1 MRGPAQRPRVEI
13 PRPCNQNSTAGYKLM
28 NRFYCEREGAII
40 QALRG
45 GALGGELEKHVATCA
60 ICADTL
66 AASEFLQA
74 DTRASQVDASA
85 VQVDPRPAPVLPD
98 SDFLWWKAQLARK
111 EMAVQRATRSIALVR
126 RISYL
131 GVAAAGLWLVF
142 APGHLA
148 SIPSTLRAHEI
159 WPTSPFSQTAGALTQ
174 TALFLGAGALVSA
187 LLGSL
192 YLVRQEK

>member
-1 MRGPAQRPRVEI
+1 
-13 PRPCNQNSTAGYKLM
+13 M
-28 NRFYCEREGAII
+28 NKFYCEREGEII

-74 DTRASQVDASA
+74 DTRASQADASA
-85 VQVDPRPAPVLPD
+85 IEVDHRPAPVLPD

-111 EMAVQRATRSIALVR
+111 EMAVERATRSIALVR
-126 RISYL
+126 KISYL
-131 GVAAAGLWLVF
+131 GVAAAGLWLVL

-148 SIPSTLRAHEI
+148 SILNTLRALET
-159 WPTSPFSQTAGALTQ
+159 TSPFSQTAGALTQ
-174 TALFLGAGALVSA
+174 TALFLGAGALVFA

-192 YLVRQEK
+192 YLVRPEK